1 MSDWT
6 DLQLS
11 HSLAPVQAPDALWER
26 ISGAATP
33 VQPRWRDAV
42 RRFAPCAAAA
52 AVFVLLVGTSA
63 LELRPP
69 HPDFVANDPVAVQR
83 CLAHPAGNTV
93 QPRPALMTDTS
104 CKTCHSL

>member
-11 HSLAPVQAPDALWER
+11 HSLAPVQAPDALWDR
-26 ISGAATP
+26 INGAASP
-33 VQPRWRDAV
+33 ARLGWREAI
-42 RRFAPCAAAA
+42 RRAAPLTVAA
-52 AVFVLLVGTSA
+52 AVFALLVRTSA

-83 CLAHPAGNTV
+83 CLAHSPGVPV
-93 QPRPALMTDTS
+93 QPRPALISDTS
-104 CKTCHSL
+104 CKTCHTL

>member
-11 HSLAPVQAPDALWER
+11 HSLAPVQAPDALWDR
-26 ISGAATP
+26 INGASPA
-33 VQPRWRDAV
+33 QPRWREAI
-42 RRFAPCAAAA
+42 RRLGPCAAAA
-52 AVFVLLVGTSA
+52 AVIVLLARTSA

-83 CLAHPAGNTV
+83 CLAHPAGAPV
-93 QPRPALMTDTS
+93 QPRPALIADTS
-104 CKTCHSL
+104 CKTCHTL

>member
-26 ISGAATP
+26 ISGAASP
-33 VQPRWRDAV
+33 AQPRWREAIC
-42 RRFAPCAAAA
+42 RLAPCAAAA
-52 AVFVLLVGTSA
+52 AVFALLVGTSA

-69 HPDFVANDPVAVQR
+69 HPDFVANDPIAVQR
-83 CLAHPAGNTV
+83 CLAHPAGAPI
-93 QPRPALMTDTS
+93 QPRPALMTGNS
-104 CKTCHSL
+104 CKTCHTL